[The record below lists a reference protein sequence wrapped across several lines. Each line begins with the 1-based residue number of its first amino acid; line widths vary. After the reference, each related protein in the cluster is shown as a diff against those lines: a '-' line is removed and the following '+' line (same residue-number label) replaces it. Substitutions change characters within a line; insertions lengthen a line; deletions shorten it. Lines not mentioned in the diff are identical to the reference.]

1 MRAALYLAVVLFVV
15 LVLVPFLRS
24 LTRAARPAARSIR
37 RDELVKDPVCQTY
50 IVKSRAVAVHGD
62 GVVTHFCSRA
72 CAARFARGER
82 RR

>member
-1 MRAALYLAVVLFVV
+1 MRAFLYLAVLVFVVFVLFP
-15 LVLVPFLRS
+15 LARS
-24 LTRAARPAARSIR
+24 VTRAARPASRSTR

-50 IVKSRAVAVHGD
+50 IVKSRALAVQEN
-62 GVVTHFCSRA
+62 GVVTHFCGRE

>member
-1 MRAALYLAVVLFVV
+1 MRVVLYLALIL
-15 LVLVPFLRS
+15 LVLVVVPAVMRS
-24 LTRAARPAARSIR
+24 WRARVPPTPRTQ

-50 IVKSRAVAVHGD
+50 VLLSRSVTTETD
-62 GVVTHFCSRA
+62 GTVNHFCSRE

>member
-1 MRAALYLAVVLFVV
+1 MRGLLYTAV
-15 LVLVPFLRS
+15 LVLVMIVVSRMLNVWR
-24 LTRAARPAARSIR
+24 RGAAAARRTQ

-50 IVKSRAVAVHGD
+50 VVLSRAVTAEVNGT
-62 GVVTHFCSRA
+62 VTHFCSRE

>member
-1 MRAALYLAVVLFVV
+1 MRALVYLVVLLLAVIVV
-15 LVLVPFLRS
+15 GRIL
-24 LTRAARPAARSIR
+24 AAWRRNPRPAARVQ

-50 IVKSRAVAVHGD
+50 IVLSRAVTQEVGGTIA
-62 GVVTHFCSRA
+62 HFCSRE